1 MDNVTG
7 LNQFLSIFGNITLN
21 KIIVFVLALI
31 FCWKLY
37 LQVKSFFDNKK
48 ELLLQKHEI
57 EKTKDEKLQIA
68 LDEVAKYPQYREQS
82 RKIQKELKD
91 EINGLKTAQEK
102 IVLTQ
107 QQMYKSLNELQKE
120 LKDRDKN
127 KLQDRLFQ
135 NYRYYTDV
143 EKNPS
148 QSWSEMEA
156 QAFWALFK
164 DYEDMGGNGYMHSV
178 VKPAMKLL
186 KIIDDK

>member
-1 MDNVTG
+1 M
-7 LNQFLSIFGNITLN
+7 
-21 KIIVFVLALI
+21 
-31 FCWKLY
+31 
-37 LQVKSFFDNKK
+37 
-48 ELLLQKHEI
+48 QKHEI

-82 RKIQKELKD
+82 RKIQQELKD

-135 NYRYYTDV
+135 SYRYYIDI

>member
-1 MDNVTG
+1 MIG
-7 LNQFLSIFGNITLN
+7 LDQFLSIFGDITLN
-21 KIIVFVLALI
+21 KIIVLVLALF

-37 LQVKSFFDNKK
+37 LRVKSFFDNKK

-82 RKIQKELKD
+82 RKIQQELKD

-102 IVLTQ
+102 IVFTQ

-135 NYRYYTDV
+135 NYRYYTDI